1 VKGAAQVAGEL
12 TVKRAPAISW
22 SEVGSREAALI
33 TRCAAGDE
41 VACTELVAE
50 HQRMVFHLALHLLGD
65 HDEALDLSQEVFLNV
80 FRTIGRFRG
89 QSALRTW
96 IYRIVINQVRNRQ
109 RWWRRRH
116 RSEQVSLEERIETH
130 GDLPSASVQAEPD
143 RVFSQRELAA
153 RIWAAL
159 GRLPCDQ
166 RTVMVLREIDGLSY
180 DEIAFSLGVAVGTVK
195 SRLTRAREALR
206 AQLRGADRS

>member
-1 VKGAAQVAGEL
+1 MAGEL

-33 TRCAAGDE
+33 SRCAAGDE
-41 VACTELVAE
+41 VACTELVDE
-50 HQRMVFHLALHLLGD
+50 HQRMVFHLAMHLLGD

-96 IYRIVINQVRNRQ
+96 IYRIVINQARNRQ

-116 RSEQVSLEERIETH
+116 RAEQVSLEERMERN
-130 GDLPSASVQAEPD
+130 GDLPPASDLAQPD
-143 RVFSQRELAA
+143 RMFGQKELAT
-153 RIWAAL
+153 RIWDAL
-159 GRLPCDQ
+159 GRLPFDQ
-166 RTVMVLREIDGLSY
+166 RSVMVLREIDGLSY

-206 AQLRGADRS
+206 FQLREADRS

>member
-1 VKGAAQVAGEL
+1 VAGEL
-12 TVKRAPAISW
+12 TVKRAPAIGW
-22 SEVGSREAALI
+22 TEVGGREAALI

-41 VACTELVAE
+41 AACADLVSE

-96 IYRIVINQVRNRQ
+96 IYRIVINQARNRQ

-116 RSEQVSLEERIETH
+116 RAEQVSLEERLENN
-130 GDLPSASVQAEPD
+130 GDLPPASDLAQPD
-143 RVFSQRELAA
+143 RMFGRKELAS
-153 RIWAAL
+153 RISDAL
-159 GRLPCDQ
+159 ATLPFEQ
-166 RTVMVLREIDGLSY
+166 RTAIVLREVDGLSY
-180 DEIAFSLGVAVGTVK
+180 EEIAFSLGVAVGTVK
-195 SRLTRAREALR
+195 SRLTRAREALQAR
-206 AQLRGADRS
+206 LREAD